1 LVCDKPSG
9 SDECFLN
16 KCLQY
21 PQIDAFKNEL
31 DIYFE
36 RRLDENLS
44 YQRWTAIDRT
54 CQMEVLTKPINEFID
69 EFCNDLPSLKTHYFI
84 AKQQAAYLVAKK
96 NALQPGELTL
106 IGDFAENYACL
117 VQNSVQQQYW
127 SQTQVVFQLC
137 IITKRMVR
145 LNTCLLM

>member
-21 PQIDAFKNEL
+21 PQIDAFKNDI

-36 RRLDENLS
+36 GRLDENLS

-96 NALQPGELTL
+96 TH
-106 IGDFAENYACL
+106 Y
-117 VQNSVQQQYW
+117 
-127 SQTQVVFQLC
+127 SQAS
-137 IITKRMVR
+137 
-145 LNTCLLM
+145 